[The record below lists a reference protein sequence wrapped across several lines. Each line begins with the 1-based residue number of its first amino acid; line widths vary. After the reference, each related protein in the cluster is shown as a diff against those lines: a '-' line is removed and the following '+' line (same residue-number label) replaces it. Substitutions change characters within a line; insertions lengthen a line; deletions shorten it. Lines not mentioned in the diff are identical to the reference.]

1 MRMGLER
8 AGWRIAFANDI
19 DEDRHHHSAC
29 LPVAEPVVP
38 PNITATIDVPTSD
51 DRSVMESGKLIEK
64 SGGIK
69 FLDFRNS
76 NTAYEV
82 GSGDYLFEARFP
94 SK

>member
-8 AGWRIAFANDI
+8 AGWRMAFANDI

-38 PNITATIDVPTSD
+38 PNTTATIDVTPSD
-51 DRSVMESGKLIEK
+51 GSSVMEGGKTIET

-69 FLDFRNS
+69 FLILGIPALLMKSVQATTSLKPNLR
-76 NTAYEV
+76 
-82 GSGDYLFEARFP
+82 
-94 SK
+94 